1 MFISSLIIEY
11 SYPLIIV
18 IMNSGIL
25 PLVVYYLSLY
35 EKHYKRSYREKSI
48 LIKSFI
54 FLLINTI
61 LIPSLKRDELNLMID
76 RLLEFNL

>member
-1 MFISSLIIEY
+1 
-11 SYPLIIV
+11 
-18 IMNSGIL
+18 MNSGIL